1 MFYRSITDFS
11 EKLYDLN
18 TLCYNVNTK
27 DERGIMLMNT
37 TVTFRTDEELKKK
50 ATALF
55 DSMGMTL
62 STALNLFM
70 TQAVLKKRFPCSLD
84 MDIESDAAKSY
95 PDYFFK
101 LFGAGIDMGLDEEP
115 EEIRWDRE
123 EIIL

>member
-1 MFYRSITDFS
+1 
-11 EKLYDLN
+11 
-18 TLCYNVNTK
+18 
-27 DERGIMLMNT
+27 MNT

-84 MDIESDAAKSY
+84 VEIDSDASKSY

-101 LFGAGIDMGLDEEP
+101 LFGAGSGLGLDEEP
-115 EEIRWDRE
+115 EEVIWDRE

>member
-1 MFYRSITDFS
+1 
-11 EKLYDLN
+11 
-18 TLCYNVNTK
+18 
-27 DERGIMLMNT
+27 MNT

-84 MDIESDAAKSY
+84 VEIDSDASKSY

-101 LFGAGIDMGLDEEP
+101 LFGAGSNLGLDEEP
-115 EEIRWDRE
+115 EELKWDRE
-123 EIIL
+123 EILL